1 MHKRNAED
9 YSEFVDD
16 SREMNCDE
24 MSILLVED
32 DSNDV
37 LLMKHAMERNGIR
50 SPLQVV
56 SDGEEAL
63 QYLQHSGLYSDRSR
77 FPFPSV
83 ILMDLKMPRSS
94 GFEVLR
100 WLKQHTQCPAVPTIV
115 FSASRIESDVM
126 EAYRLGATS
135 YFVKPIDFTDLQ
147 ELVRL
152 MHDYW
157 SRAERPRT
165 PVEC

>member
-1 MHKRNAED
+1 M
-9 YSEFVDD
+9 DD
-16 SREMNCDE
+16 SRELSCDE

-37 LLMKHAMERNGIR
+37 LLMKHALEKNGIR

-56 SDGEEAL
+56 GDGEEAVS
-63 QYLQHSGLYSDRSR
+63 YLQHSGLYSDRTR

-94 GFEVLR
+94 GLEVLR
-100 WLKQHTQCPAVPTIV
+100 WLKQHNRCPAVPTIV
-115 FSASRIESDVM
+115 LSASRIESDVA

-135 YFVKPIDFTDLQ
+135 YFVKPIDFYDLL

-152 MHDYW
+152 MHEYW
-157 SRAERPRT
+157 KRAERPRIS
-165 PVEC
+165 PDC